1 MKKTFRLTGSK
12 HKPARAADKI
22 KNEIKKYMTRE
33 RNKEV
38 PDAIDFWD
46 FDCRI
51 GDTESNAKNVHVN
64 DISKAI
70 DSYVAKEVDSFYMEV
85 LSRSGYKPKKD

>member
-1 MKKTFRLTGSK
+1 MKKTFKLTNSN

-22 KNEIKKYMTRE
+22 KNEIKKYMIRE

-51 GDTESNAKNVHVN
+51 GDTADNAQKVHVN
-64 DISKAI
+64 DISKSI
-70 DSYVAKEVDSFYMEV
+70 DTYVAKEADSFYMEI
-85 LSRSGYKPKKD
+85 LSRPGYKPKK